1 MRALLFTIWVSADK
15 SVTSTTALL
24 DVLIK
29 KQYETVEMGGS
40 KMINASLSGKS
51 FSYEIP
57 PNLGMLQF
65 EEMLRLA
72 YKRVLLGGASGGQ
85 MTDAEL
91 QTYVLDAN
99 NEVTDTMTVRLSN
112 NYYYRR

>member
-1 MRALLFTIWVSADK
+1 MRALLFNIWIVSDK
-15 SVTSTTALL
+15 SVTATINLL
-24 DVLIK
+24 EQLIR

-40 KMINASLSGKS
+40 RMINASLSGKS

-65 EEMLRLA
+65 EEMLRVA

-99 NEVTDTMTVRLSN
+99 DEVTDTLTARIAYYN
-112 NYYYRR
+112 NRR